1 MDKRDKGKRKVIQ
14 PIHAK
19 QSSSSMSL
27 SLEEENKMTENKL
40 MLSAINSQITQTE
53 KIHSFQQ
60 FNPIMDVQ
68 ILNKFNPAKV
78 KQWNPNSSEST
89 RKDSQTS
96 IITFGKCP
104 LPKCYDM
111 NKKFRPMI
119 GMELIEE
126 QQCLLDNL

>member
-14 PIHAK
+14 PIHVK
-19 QSSSSMSL
+19 HNTSSMSL
-27 SLEEENKMTENKL
+27 SSEEDNKMTGNKL
-40 MLSAINSQITQTE
+40 MQSAINSQKPQSE
-53 KIHSFQQ
+53 KIHSYQQ
-60 FNPIMDVQ
+60 CNPIMDVQ
-68 ILNKFNPAKV
+68 FLNKFNPAKV
-78 KQWNPNSSEST
+78 KQWNLNSSEST